1 MNIWIILGVV
11 VIATFLVGLLIGR
24 VINRNKQSSD
34 PFANLTMSSAGNMPP
49 VESKSVQELLREGR
63 KIEAIKRYRQEN
75 GVGLKEAKDAVDRM
89 AVGIPL
95 PNRQND
101 FDFNGKQP
109 ADGDDIHDS
118 FGESSNYTSDT
129 LNVEIRNLLRARRKI
144 EAIKRYREAR
154 GVGLKEAKDAVDR
167 IESEIWRE
175 GKRELCCC
183 IARISNTWMVLPR
196 YGLTDII

>member
-89 AVGIPL
+89 AVGLPI
-95 PNRQND
+95 PNRIDD

-118 FGESSNYTSDT
+118 FGDSSNYASDT
-129 LNVEIRNLLRARRKI
+129 LNVEIRNLLRTGNKI
-144 EAIKRYREAR
+144 NAIKRYREAK
-154 GVGLKEAKDAVDR
+154 GVGLKEAKDVVDR
-167 IESEIWRE
+167 IEAEMRQ
-175 GKRELCCC
+175 GGR
-183 IARISNTWMVLPR
+183 
-196 YGLTDII
+196 G